1 MRIILPKQTW
11 RSEDEKRSLGSAGS
25 KTVGVNQSPA
35 MGSLAE
41 LDPLIVYGR
50 QRKTQFVV
58 LEFQKLRGH
67 GYALA
72 AYGLRHM
79 PHVQMNTHRLFVFV
93 QVRRY
98 QQNASVFHES
108 NHRRRRKHIR
118 DKLLCPHFECRQI
131 SFRMG
136 ASRN

>member
-35 MGSLAE
+35 MGSLAD

-58 LEFQKLRGH
+58 LDFQKLRGH

-72 AYGLRHM
+72 DFGRRHM
-79 PHVQMNTHRLFVFV
+79 PHVHMNTHRLFVFV

-98 QQNASVFHES
+98 KRTQVYSMRPIIAGVENTSETSCFARISSVV
-108 NHRRRRKHIR
+108 R
-118 DKLLCPHFECRQI
+118 
-131 SFRMG
+131 
-136 ASRN
+136 